1 MGKFWTLGSYVG
13 KKRDLVD
20 LKGLRSQYETM
31 LEHKIRDWKNAP
43 ERIAELDIK
52 IAKLE
57 EKIRREDN

>member
-1 MGKFWTLGSYVG
+1 MGKFWTFGSYVG

-20 LKGLRSQYETM
+20 LKGLRVHYETCIK
-31 LEHKIRDWKNAP
+31 HKIRDWKIAP

-57 EKIRREDN
+57 QEIKD